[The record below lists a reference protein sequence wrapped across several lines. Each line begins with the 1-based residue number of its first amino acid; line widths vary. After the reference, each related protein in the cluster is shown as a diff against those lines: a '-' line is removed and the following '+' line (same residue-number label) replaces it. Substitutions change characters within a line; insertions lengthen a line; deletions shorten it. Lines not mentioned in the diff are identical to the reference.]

1 VVPKSKDDPSG
12 RRRIQSDVDRLFL
25 DLLRGERVPLQGP
38 AAFRPNADV
47 YFHQSERAVVVKME
61 LAGIDP
67 DRITLEIEGNVL
79 RVSGTRTDRRP
90 PDAVYH
96 QMEISYGRF
105 ERVVMLPPEVDIARA
120 SADYSA
126 GYLEI
131 RVPIRQRS
139 TARQIPITPHEEQ
152 DGGRER

>member
-1 VVPKSKDDPSG
+1 VSDKTGFG
-12 RRRIQSDVDRLFL
+12 RLQNEVDKLFL
-25 DLLRGERVPLQGP
+25 ELLRGERAPRFGT

-47 YFHQSERAVVVKME
+47 YYHQRENAVMVRLE
-61 LAGIDP
+61 LPGIDP

-79 RVSGTRTDRRP
+79 RVGGVRSDQRP

-105 ERVVMLPPEVDIARA
+105 ERVVTLPPEVDITRA
-120 SADYSA
+120 SANYTG

-131 RVPIRQRS
+131 RLPIKGRS
-139 TARQIPITPHEEQ
+139 AGRHISISPNDKREGEQ
-152 DGGRER
+152 ER